1 MGDLLAVQ
9 SMGSPAATAD
19 DASRSTSSTTTLK
32 TMNTDPLHEAARLL
46 GARGGKAPKRITDA
60 DRQRRR
66 DWARGL
72 AAIRASKRKEQMKG
86 NEQ

>member
-1 MGDLLAVQ
+1 MNEDQLHAAAV
-9 SMGSPAATAD
+9 A
-19 DASRSTSSTTTLK
+19 
-32 TMNTDPLHEAARLL
+32 L
-46 GARGGKAPKRITDA
+46 GRKGGLAPKRITDQ

-72 AAIRASKRKEQMKG
+72 AAIRASKRQQQKG